1 MGLIY
6 LESNHS
12 GVIHS
17 HGSHAPIL
25 ASAVAVSS
33 GTILEAGIGYYSTPL
48 LHAMAA
54 AMGRTLYSL
63 DSDEAWIKTLRKKF
77 LSAAH
82 QIYMRMET
90 DWNQKKP
97 PGLMF
102 IDGTEGERVH
112 DVRIAKA
119 WQVPIVVVHDT
130 EDEQAASYNWDGC
143 LDGVRLAQQQQPCTR
158 ANQNGKTGDDS
169 AHRRSVA
176 RNSSGASAGSRQSA
190 DYRQGSG
197 SGGA

>member
-1 MGLIY
+1 M
-6 LESNHS
+6 
-12 GVIHS
+12 
-17 HGSHAPIL
+17 
-25 ASAVAVSS
+25 
-33 GTILEAGIGYYSTPL
+33 
-48 LHAMAA
+48 
-54 AMGRTLYSL
+54 YSL

-143 LDGVRLAQQQQPCTR
+143 LDGWKYRYDYVCPPFAERTTVLS
-158 ANQNGKTGDDS
+158 DS
-169 AHRRSVA
+169 VDVVKLF
-176 RNSSGASAGSRQSA
+176 GSCGPRKE
-190 DYRQGSG
+190 
-197 SGGA
+197 